1 MITANSSSHSSLNI
15 IVSGILGTTKVLKE
29 LAASFPKST
38 QIFDPLGALV
48 HLFH

>member
-1 MITANSSSHSSLNI
+1 MIIANGSSRSSQNV
-15 IVSGILGTTKVLKE
+15 IVSDILGATKVLKE
-29 LAASFPKST
+29 LAASFPEST

>member
-1 MITANSSSHSSLNI
+1 MITANGSSQSSLNI
-15 IVSGILGTTKVLKE
+15 IVSDILGTTKVLKE